1 VLGLARLKVAEILAL
16 ERTLGE
22 ICCGSMGRKR
32 ALYVSSAQDGIS
44 DAIEGDEER
53 IALSVDLPPLMVGE

>member
-1 VLGLARLKVAEILAL
+1 
-16 ERTLGE
+16 
-22 ICCGSMGRKR
+22 MGRKR